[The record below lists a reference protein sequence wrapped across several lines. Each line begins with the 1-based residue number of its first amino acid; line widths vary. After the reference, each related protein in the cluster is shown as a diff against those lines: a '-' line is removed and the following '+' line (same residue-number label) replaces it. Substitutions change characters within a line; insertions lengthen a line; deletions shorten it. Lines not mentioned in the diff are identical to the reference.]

1 MAWFQAQHLWVEEA
15 GEGIA
20 ALVLDGPGKRN
31 HLDAAI
37 LAEIEQALTA
47 VEAEPRFKL
56 CILRSKKGGSFC
68 HGVNAATFAGLQSLA
83 EWEAFRF
90 HGEAVCDR
98 LSQLRIPTVA
108 LVAGG
113 CWGAG
118 FELALACDW
127 RVALDKPGTQMG
139 FTELDWGLIP
149 SWGGIGRVLRLA
161 GLQRS
166 LHILLGGKKLSAR
179 EALAWGLVDEVAQQN
194 TEAPP
199 ELMQHAVKRDPDRR
213 GRGTWRQWLTESVGW
228 SRRLVLRGA
237 ERVLRRRLP
246 DDMPAPWEML
256 AAIRVERE
264 RGPQAG
270 RDHVR
275 AALPKLATHPA
286 CRNLLRLQILRD
298 AQLGAEA
305 LRQRPKKI
313 GILGATPLALHL
325 AAQAAVKGC
334 HVVLREK
341 DEMTLG
347 IATLRL
353 VQTLQEDAV
362 RGAIPQDQ
370 FTDNINRIRPT
381 IKWKEFDAVELVIDA
396 TTGGVEIAQQ
406 SALELERHVRP
417 QAVIATVQPWR
428 ALAAWQTVLQHPQRL
443 IGMHFP
449 APVGRAPLVE
459 VLSASNTSDDAKR
472 CVQGFA
478 AMLGK
483 VSVVA
488 LEQSGGLINRV
499 LCAGFAEALHLLAE
513 GVLAERIEQ
522 AMQRFGMVYTP
533 LEHLDLMGLDEFA
546 LIARRLEPVLGEAVA
561 EHPVV
566 RHMLEQRWLGMKT
579 GVGFYRHRV
588 AKKRPHRA
596 LTGWLRR
603 SFASKATPLSI
614 AEQKKLVQ
622 QRLVGRM
629 VNEAFRCLDD
639 GVVANADQVDLALML
654 AGWAPH
660 RGGPCRHAEQMGY
673 PVTVASLEE
682 LARQRGERFTP
693 AAGLRHLP

>member
-15 GEGIA
+15 ADGIA

-31 HLDAAI
+31 HLDAII
-37 LAEIEQALTA
+37 LGEIEQALTA
-47 VEAEPRFKL
+47 VEAESRFRV
-56 CILRSKKGGSFC
+56 CVLRSKKGGSFC
-68 HGVNAATFAGLQSLA
+68 HGVSAATFAGLQA
-83 EWEAFRF
+83 PADWEALRAQ
-90 HGEAVCDR
+90 GERTCDR

-108 LVAGG
+108 LIAGG

-127 RVALDKPGTQMG
+127 RVALDKPGTQLG

-149 SWGGIGRVLRLA
+149 GWGRIRRVLRLA

-166 LHILLGGKKLSAR
+166 LHLLLGGKKLSAR
-179 EALAWGLVDEVAQQN
+179 EALAWGLVDDVVDEGAE
-194 TEAPP
+194 TPP
-199 ELMQHAVKRDPDRR
+199 DLMQHAGKRDPGERPRR
-213 GRGTWRQWLTESVGW
+213 TWRQWLTESVGW
-228 SRRLVLRGA
+228 GRRLVLRGA

-256 AAIRVERE
+256 GAIRAEIE
-264 RGPQAG
+264 RGPEAG
-270 RDHVR
+270 REQVR
-275 AALPKLATHPA
+275 GALSRLAGHPA
-286 CRNLLRLQILRD
+286 CRNLLRLQVLRD
-298 AQLGAEA
+298 AQRGAEA
-305 LRQRPKKI
+305 LTARPRHI

-353 VQTLQEDAV
+353 VQTLQSDAA
-362 RGAIPQDQ
+362 RGAISQDQ

-381 IKWKEFDAVELVIDA
+381 ITWKDFDTVELVIDA
-396 TTGGVEIAQQ
+396 TTGGIEAEEQLVR
-406 SALELERHVRP
+406 ELEGHVRP
-417 QAVIATVQPWR
+417 EAVIAILQSWR
-428 ALAAWQTVLQHPQRL
+428 ELAAWQRLLQHPQRVV
-443 IGMHFP
+443 GMHFP

-459 VLSASNTSDDAKR
+459 VLIAPTTNEYAKR

-483 VSVVA
+483 VAIVA
-488 LEQSGGLINRV
+488 LESSGGLIQRV
-499 LCAGFAEALHLLAE
+499 LCGGFAEALHLLEE
-513 GVLAERIEQ
+513 GVSPERIEQ

-533 LEHLDLMGLDEFA
+533 LEHLDLMGIDEFV
-546 LIARRLEPVLGEAVA
+546 LVARRLAPALGEDVA
-561 EHPVV
+561 EHPIV

-579 GVGFYRHRV
+579 GVGFYRHRG
-588 AKKRPHRA
+588 AARTPHRA
-596 LTGWLRR
+596 MSSWLRR
-603 SFASKATPLSI
+603 SFAGKATPLSN

-622 QRLVGRM
+622 QRAVGRM
-629 VNEAFRCLDD
+629 VNAAFRCLDD
-639 GVVANADQVDLALML
+639 GTVANADQVDMALML

-660 RGGPCRHAEQMGY
+660 RGGPCRYTEQIGY
-673 PVTVASLEE
+673 AAMVASLDE
-682 LARQRGERFTP
+682 LAAQHGERFTP
-693 AAGLRHLP
+693 AAGLRRLA